1 MKSFIKKIINP
12 FALIA
17 REMKLV
23 EWISFKKTTN
33 YTLLVLVISFF
44 VGIIIVVFDVVLFKA
59 RNIILTL

>member
-12 FALIA
+12 LTLIA

-44 VGIIIVVFDVVLFKA
+44 VGIIIVVFDVVLFKG
-59 RNIILTL
+59 RDIILTL

>member
-12 FALIA
+12 FTLIA